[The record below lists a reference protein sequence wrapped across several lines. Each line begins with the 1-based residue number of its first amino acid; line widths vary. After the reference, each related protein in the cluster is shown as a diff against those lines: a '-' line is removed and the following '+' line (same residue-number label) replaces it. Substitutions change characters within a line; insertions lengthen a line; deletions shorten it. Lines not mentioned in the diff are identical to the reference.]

1 MNRGQAFL
9 ARRGAVPALD
19 EGAAV
24 SLARQKQNNRRNPNP
39 KPINP
44 I

>member
-1 MNRGQAFL
+1 MKRGQAFL

-24 SLARQKQNNRRNPNP
+24 SLARQQNNRRNPNP